1 VTEPHHR
8 TSSVRRT
15 VTIAVALVVGQ
26 LALCSVIGWVTF
38 GDLLDGSPPRDPG
51 ALPVI
56 VSPVPEPAPTP
67 APSSAAVPAVTT
79 WAARTAAATRTTA
92 PRTSRPAVA
101 PTSAA
106 GRPTP
111 SASKPDAVLLPAPG
125 DEEAVQEPVERRAPC
140 SPEDALGRT
149 KDGDWLRCR
158 QTDDG
163 ELRWRAV

>member
-38 GDLLDGSPPRDPG
+38 GDLLEQSPRRDPG
-51 ALPVI
+51 ALPAI
-56 VSPVPEPAPTP
+56 VDSLPEPVP
-67 APSSAAVPAVTT
+67 APSTAPVPTVTSR
-79 WAARTAAATRTTA
+79 APRTAAPARTTP
-92 PRTSRPAVA
+92 PRTTRPAVP
-101 PTSAA
+101 PTTAT
-106 GRPTP
+106 GTPKPTT
-111 SASKPDAVLLPAPG
+111 SQPDAVLLPAPG
-125 DEEAVQEPVERRAPC
+125 DDEAVQEPVKRHALC
-140 SPEDALGRT
+140 APEDALGRT
-149 KDGDWLRCR
+149 EDGDWLRCR

>member
-1 VTEPHHR
+1 
-8 TSSVRRT
+8 

-38 GDLLDGSPPRDPG
+38 GDLLDESPPRDPG
-51 ALPVI
+51 ALPAI
-56 VSPVPEPAPTP
+56 TGPLPEPDPTATVTTAAPT
-67 APSSAAVPAVTT
+67 VTT
-79 WAARTAAATRTTA
+79 RAPRTGAPARTTA
-92 PRTSRPAVA
+92 PRIARPTVA
-101 PTSAA
+101 PTTVPSMPAH
-106 GRPTP
+106 

-125 DEEAVQEPVERRAPC
+125 EEEAVQEPVKRHAPC

-149 KDGDWLRCR
+149 EDGDWLRCR